1 MSIIKAVQDWLSE
14 YDGMDMRP
22 LSEIKTDLTEEQPS
36 SYALAAA
43 GNSKI
48 TEDIL
53 GNRTYQNSYV
63 FYAREAAGNEV
74 DRADNHGFL
83 ENLSAW
89 MEERNVQ
96 NNLPQLPDGYT
107 AESVEV
113 SNAMLFDIDENGMG
127 LYQVQIQ
134 LTYRKRSDY

>member
-1 MSIIKAVQDWLSE
+1 M
-14 YDGMDMRP
+14 
-22 LSEIKTDLTEEQPS
+22 
-36 SYALAAA
+36 
-43 GNSKI
+43 
-48 TEDIL
+48 
-53 GNRTYQNSYV
+53 
-63 FYAREAAGNEV
+63 

-83 ENLSAW
+83 ENLTVW

>member
-1 MSIIKAVQDWLSE
+1 
-14 YDGMDMRP
+14 MDMRP

-36 SYALAAA
+36 SYALAATR
-43 GNSKI
+43 NSKI

-83 ENLSAW
+83 ENLTVW
-89 MEERNVQ
+89 MEGREMFRTTSLNCRMVIR
-96 NNLPQLPDGYT
+96 LK
-107 AESVEV
+107 A
-113 SNAMLFDIDENGMG
+113 
-127 LYQVQIQ
+127 
-134 LTYRKRSDY
+134 